1 MYALGCNFYILL
13 ESMLFERAEEPLK
26 LVGAPSA
33 CQIAIPCVR
42 FHLIAGPAITGGS
55 SHLAGHCH

>member
-1 MYALGCNFYILL
+1 
-13 ESMLFERAEEPLK
+13 MLFERAEEPLK